1 MSPFSQP
8 PLGAK
13 VQAGLL
19 DPKGVALLIGF
30 IGRAVMRR
38 KLVAVSTFLAT
49 VALTVFAALWM
60 PRTYRVEARVLT
72 TSTDLEEIVN
82 PTRYQSN
89 EALTKNVVER
99 FLSRENM
106 LGVVRDADLAKRWT
120 EQRGPIGKAKDY
132 VRAAVLGPLSEKDK
146 DEALYE
152 IARRKVFIFVE
163 GDIVVFRVEWD
174 DPATTLTLAQV
185 CEKRFLAM
193 QKEKE
198 LAQKRESVAILGRNV
213 EGAKKDLDTS
223 YSDLEKVLR
232 GKGGSAAQLKA
243 VHQRRVSTGGGGP
256 GPAKNQ
262 AEIGRLREI
271 RDEKK
276 AVISDVEKAHR
287 ATVVQAQA
295 ALVRLRE
302 SLGPEHPDLQQA
314 ARTVGEESRPPA
326 ELLKLKSEVAQLD
339 AQIDKLSS
347 HGDKPK
353 EARTIAEDVIA
364 TPEGPKDIKDDPEVE
379 RLMST
384 ITLQENTHYDLLD
397 RLSDA
402 KMEIQTA
409 EAAFAYRY
417 ISVYPP
423 LMPKKPVSPN
433 VPSLVIGGVMAA
445 LILAFILSVAADV
458 LSMRIMET
466 WQIERFLGLPVLGEI
481 GPP

>member
-19 DPKGVALLIGF
+19 DPKGIALLIGF

-38 KLVAVSTFLAT
+38 KLVAVTTFLAT
-49 VALTVFAALWM
+49 VTLTVFAALWM

-106 LGVVRDADLAKRWT
+106 LGVVKDADLATAWDA
-120 EQRGPIGKAKDY
+120 QRGAVGHAKDS
-132 VRAAVLGPLSEKDK
+132 VRELLFGVPTQKDK

-152 IARRKVFIFVE
+152 IVKKKVFIFVE
-163 GDIVVFRVEWD
+163 GDIVVFRVEWT
-174 DPATTLTLAQV
+174 DPQTTLTLAQV

-198 LAQKRESVAILGRNV
+198 LSQKRESVAILERNV
-213 EGAKKDLDTS
+213 GTAKQDLDAS
-223 YSDLEKVLR
+223 YAALEKALQ
-232 GKGGSAAQLKA
+232 GKGGSAAQLRA
-243 VHQRRVSTGGGGP
+243 VRQRRTSAGSGGDGEQ
-256 GPAKNQ
+256 KNQ
-262 AEIGRLREI
+262 AEIGRLRDV

-276 AVISDVEKAHR
+276 AIISDVEKVHR
-287 ATVVQAQA
+287 ATVVQAQG

-302 SLGPEHPDLQQA
+302 SLGPDHPDLQQA
-314 ARTVGEESRPPA
+314 ARTVGEESRPPT

-347 HGDKPK
+347 RGDKPK
-353 EARTIAEDVIA
+353 EAKTIVEDVIA
-364 TPEGPKDIKDDPEVE
+364 APEGPKDIKDDPEVE
-379 RLMST
+379 RLMAT
-384 ITLQENTHYDLLD
+384 IGLQENTHYDLLD
-397 RLSDA
+397 RMGDA

-433 VPSLVIGGVMAA
+433 VPGLVFGGMLAA
-445 LILAFILSVAADV
+445 LVLAFFLSVAADV
-458 LSMRIMET
+458 LSMRVMET